1 VFEQNETRGAGSG
14 GRGRSDRMMMRSRRF
29 AGPANGKSKQA
40 TQIISDYQKTKMWDF
55 RPSVLTSAAL

>member
-40 TQIISDYQKTKMWDF
+40 TQIISDYQKTKM
-55 RPSVLTSAAL
+55 